1 MSWIAV
7 LAVQVSPSMH
17 AQAQLAPGVLADQP
31 VRAITTDQAQ
41 RFDAAIAPY
50 TEQARKTYPYAKA
63 RYLVGLPRGQTFF
76 VTTRLTDG
84 QGQFQGVFIQVTKI
98 ADGKITGRIA
108 SKILSVVGYK
118 AGDEYTFPEVELVD
132 WTISDPDGSE
142 EGNVV
147 GKFLDTY
154 RP

>member
-1 MSWIAV
+1 MFPAI
-7 LAVQVSPSMH
+7 P
-17 AQAQLAPGVLADQP
+17 AQAQLTPNVPADQP
-31 VRAITTDQAQ
+31 ARAITTDQAP

-63 RYLVGLPRGQTFF
+63 RYLAGLPSGQTFF
-76 VTTRLTDG
+76 VTTRLTDR
-84 QGQFQGVFIQVTKI
+84 QGHFEGVFIRVTKI

-108 SKILSVVGYK
+108 SEKLAVMGYQ
-118 AGDEYTFPEVELVD
+118 AGDDYTFPEVELVD
-132 WTISDPDGSE
+132 WTISKPDGSE